1 MFQQTI
7 KNSISL
13 TGVGAHSGNK
23 TTVTLYPAAD
33 NNGIVF
39 KRTDINGP
47 QNIIPALW
55 SYVTDT
61 NFCTKISNNSGVF
74 VSTIE
79 HVMAALAAKKIDNVL
94 IEVNGPE
101 IPILDGSAQPFF
113 EALTT
118 AESTSQRSARNYLKV
133 LKPIT
138 VNQGEIWAEIKPNT
152 ENKFSLAYTFRNRGT
167 AHFETYH
174 SQDVIE
180 DFETDLAAARTFGF
194 LEDVQKLWDA
204 GLAKGSSLENAVVFD
219 RETVLNPEGLRFP
232 EECARHKVLDI
243 VGDLY
248 LAGMPVIGAFEGYC
262 SGHSMNNTLL
272 RKLLNDRSAWTI
284 ESAQLNRREDHT
296 HPFLRFNKADSS
308 HTPSPRFGTY

>member
-1 MFQQTI
+1 MHLFF
-7 KNSISL
+7 
-13 TGVGAHSGNK
+13 G
-23 TTVTLYPAAD
+23 Y
-33 NNGIVF
+33 
-39 KRTDINGP
+39 
-47 QNIIPALW
+47 
-55 SYVTDT
+55 
-61 NFCTKISNNSGVF
+61 
-74 VSTIE
+74 
-79 HVMAALAAKKIDNVL
+79 KKIDNVL

-118 AESTSQRSARNYLKV
+118 AEPVSQRSARNYLKV

-138 VNQGEIWAEIKPNT
+138 VNQGDIWAEIKPST

-167 AHFETYH
+167 NHFETYQ

-180 DFETDLAAARTFGF
+180 DFETDLASARTFGF
-194 LEDVQKLWDA
+194 LEDVQKLLEA
-204 GLAKGSSLENAVVFD
+204 GLAKGSSLDNAVVFD
-219 RETVLNPEGLRFP
+219 RETILNPEGLRFP

-284 ESAQLNRREDHT
+284 ESPQMNRREDHT

-308 HTPSPRFGTY
+308 HAISPRFGTY